1 MKKAVSTIVISF
13 ICLGILYPSVST
25 AQSFLE
31 NIKTYRAHY
40 REKFLNNSKQLLKED
55 DLQYLRFY
63 EPDST
68 YLVKATIELTPDAQE
83 FNIPTYSGLQRPYI
97 KYGVL
102 NFNLKG
108 EKLQLS
114 VYRNLMLK
122 DNPAYK
128 DYLFIPFKDLS
139 NGNET
144 YGGGRYME
152 LRTGEFVGNTVLL
165 DFNTAYNPYCAY
177 SEGFNCPIP
186 PFENHLKVKIEVGEK
201 NFAKS
206 H

>member
-102 NFNLKG
+102 NFNLNG

-186 PFENHLKVKIEVGEK
+186 PFENHLKVKIDVGEK